1 MVADTFQTLKV
12 MSKRNVS
19 RKDADSQKVFRISI
33 FFEAGGYFL
42 PESYKKLWLRGQPG
56 DLPNRVGVLRI
67 F

>member
-1 MVADTFQTLKV
+1 

-19 RKDADSQKVFRISI
+19 RKDADSQKKFRISI

-42 PESYKKLWLRGQPG
+42 PESYKKLSLRGQPG